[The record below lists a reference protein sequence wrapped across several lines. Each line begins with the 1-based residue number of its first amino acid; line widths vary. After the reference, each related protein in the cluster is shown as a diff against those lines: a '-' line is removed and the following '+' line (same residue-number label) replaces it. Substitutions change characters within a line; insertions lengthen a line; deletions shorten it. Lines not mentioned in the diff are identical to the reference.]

1 MFYFAFIL
9 FATAAENSVQIHCH
23 LIELWKKEYRAIFIW
38 GESSCILDDL

>member
-23 LIELWKKEYRAIFIW
+23 LIEL
-38 GESSCILDDL
+38 